1 MHLIPVFEKYRQ
13 VRFDVFH
20 ASWPWTSELGA
31 IAKNYPNVYP
41 DMCWAWAMNPS
52 ESERTLAEWLDGVPF
67 NKIFAF
73 GADTTLPWVNVGYA
87 IQARNGIAHV
97 LEDKVRRRYF
107 SEATAREVA
116 SAIMLRNGEQFH
128 RVV

>member
-1 MHLIPVFEKYRQ
+1 LPVFEKYRR

-41 DMCWAWAMNPS
+41 DMCWVWAMNPT
-52 ESERTLAEWLDGVPF
+52 ESERTLDEWLDGVPF

-73 GADTTLPWVNVGYA
+73 GADAGLPWCDVGYA
-87 IQARNGIAHV
+87 IQARLGIAEV
-97 LEDKVRRRYF
+97 LERKVRKGFF
-107 SEATAREVA
+107 SGATAKQVA
-116 SAIMLRNGEQFH
+116 AAIMLENGERFH
-128 RVV
+128 GVV